1 MIQKSDILTSAL
13 RYSQTESKIS
23 FSENNRTYVAENSA
37 KKHILGF
44 RVDGGLIT
52 SSITR
57 KCDFALIV
65 ESDLCYLIELK
76 GSGLDDACEQLDATL
91 SYFEDKFQMHKF
103 VGRVVVSRFNTHKI
117 QGEKYKILERKLRT
131 LQKSFNIEQKHLIIS
146 VSKMHDKI

>member
-23 FSENNRTYVAENSA
+23 FSENNRTYTAENSE

-44 RVDGGLIT
+44 RVDGGLIA
-52 SSITR
+52 SDKTR

-76 GSGLDDACEQLDATL
+76 GASIDDACEQLNATL
-91 SYFEDKFQMHKF
+91 SFFEDKFQMHKF
-103 VGRVVVSRFNTHKI
+103 VGRVVVSRFNTHKL
-117 QGEKYKILERKLRT
+117 QSEKYRILERKLRMI
-131 LQKSFNIEQKHLIIS
+131 QKKHKIEQEHLRIN
-146 VSKMHDKI
+146 VNKMHDKV